1 MTTAEDLTQ
10 KIDLIRRKL
19 QKCHLSAD
27 VLADLESD
35 FDSIERHLNQAAEQD
50 EHSVL
55 ELRGLGKEIW
65 QGIDVDEYLRE
76 ERASWR

>member
-19 QKCHLSAD
+19 QECHLSAD

-35 FDSIERHLNQAAEQD
+35 LDSIERRLNQAAEQD